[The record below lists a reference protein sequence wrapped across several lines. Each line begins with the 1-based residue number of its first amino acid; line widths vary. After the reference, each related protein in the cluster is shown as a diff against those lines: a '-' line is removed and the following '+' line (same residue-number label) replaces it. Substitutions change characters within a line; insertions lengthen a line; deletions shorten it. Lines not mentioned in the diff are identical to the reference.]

1 MDIAAIRKEYTLKA
15 LEIDQVDKDPIK
27 QFKVWFEEALHA
39 NVPEPNAMNLATV
52 TLQGK
57 PTSRIVLLKGIEEEE
72 FIFYTNY
79 ESRKGK
85 EMAHVPYACLN
96 FFWPELERQIRIEGE
111 ISKVAPST
119 SDEYFQSRPRGSRI
133 GAHVSPQSKVLSDR
147 SILEEKAKELE
158 KEFKGKEVPRPVHW
172 GGYGLMPSLIEFWQ
186 GRASRL
192 HDRITYEFENGKWM
206 IKRLA
211 P

>member
-15 LEIDQVDKDPIK
+15 LEIAQVDKDPVK
-27 QFKVWFEEALHA
+27 QFKVWFEEALRA
-39 NVPEPNAMNLATV
+39 NVPEPNAMNLATI
-52 TLQGK
+52 TYQGK
-57 PTSRIVLLKGIEEEE
+57 PTSRIVLLKGIENEQ
-72 FIFYTNY
+72 FVFYTNY

-85 EMAHVPYACLN
+85 EMANVPYACLN
-96 FFWPELERQIRIEGE
+96 FFWPELERQVRIEGE
-111 ISKVAPST
+111 IAKVAPNI

-133 GAHVSPQSKVLSDR
+133 GAHVSPQSEVIADR
-147 SILEEKAKELE
+147 LILEEKVKVLE
-158 KEFKGKEVPRPVHW
+158 REFEGKEVPRPTHW
-172 GGYGLMPSLIEFWQ
+172 GGYGLTASLIEFWQ

-192 HDRITYEFENGKWM
+192 HDRITYVLENGKWV